1 MKYNFMVFIMSA
13 TFFFPGLVGAA
24 DYDNCEEETIN
35 NKTYCTKW
43 NDGGS
48 FHTGECSCSSVSDA
62 LAAVAIA
69 GILYLV
75 VTKMTED
82 NEEEVALV
90 SFDANNPFQLNYNGL
105 PDWAYL
111 NLNFSPVTYVND
123 YSINGF
129 ETFKSGKNRAIV
141 QINAGA
147 KFK

>member
-1 MKYNFMVFIMSA
+1 MKNNLVFTLVAII
-13 TFFFPGLVGAA
+13 FFFSGLARGA
-24 DYDNCEEETIN
+24 DYDNCEDEVIN
-35 NKTYCTKW
+35 GTSYCTRW

-48 FHTGECSCSSVSDA
+48 LHTGQCSCSSVGDA
-62 LAAVAIA
+62 LVALAVAGVI
-69 GILYLV
+69 YLV

-123 YSINGF
+123 YSINGI
-129 ETFKSGKNRAIV
+129 EPFKSGKNRAIV
-141 QINAGA
+141 QINVGA

>member
-1 MKYNFMVFIMSA
+1 MKNHLVFTLVAII
-13 TFFFPGLVGAA
+13 FFFSGFARA
-24 DYDNCEEETIN
+24 DYDNCEDEVIN
-35 NKTYCTKW
+35 GTSYCTQW

-48 FHTGECSCSSVSDA
+48 FHTGQCSCSSVGDA
-62 LAAVAIA
+62 LVALAVAGVI
-69 GILYLV
+69 YLV

-123 YSINGF
+123 YSINGI
-129 ETFKSGKNRAIV
+129 EPFKSGKNRAIV
-141 QINAGA
+141 QINVGA

>member
-1 MKYNFMVFIMSA
+1 MKNHLVFTLVAII
-13 TFFFPGLVGAA
+13 FFFSGLARGA
-24 DYDNCEEETIN
+24 DYDNCEDEVIN
-35 NKTYCTKW
+35 GTSYCTRW

-48 FHTGECSCSSVSDA
+48 LHTGQCSCSSVGDA
-62 LAAVAIA
+62 LVALAVAGVI
-69 GILYLV
+69 YLV

-123 YSINGF
+123 YSINGI
-129 ETFKSGKNRAIV
+129 EPFKSGKNRAIV
-141 QINAGA
+141 QINVGA